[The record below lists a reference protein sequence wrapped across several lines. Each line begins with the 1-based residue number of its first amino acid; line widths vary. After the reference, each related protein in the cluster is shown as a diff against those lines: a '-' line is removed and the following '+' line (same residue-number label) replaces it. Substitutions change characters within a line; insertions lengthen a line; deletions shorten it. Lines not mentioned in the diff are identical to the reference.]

1 MINKQETE
9 NFYVQSS
16 IDSYLKELGY
26 DFDAIKDPNEELD
39 GIEVLIQMVKLGK
52 LDPWNIDISDIAN
65 KYMLHIAESKSN
77 NLRIS
82 GRALFFLAVLL
93 KLKSN
98 VLVGID
104 PLQFAIQEPEEDPEY
119 SGDDSRFNDDL
130 YYQDYPDNVIPIED
144 IIQRRTSIK
153 QNRNRTVTLKDLIRQ
168 LEFYEQLDKKQA
180 IKNSLERA
188 NKRRVRN
195 YGNMSADDIINIA
208 HEEYIESSV
217 KILHENLIKIFEK
230 EEKVELNTLTLLGL
244 DKISAYIALLFLS
257 AESDFDLEQDEFY
270 SDLYVVKGKPA
281 ETALEE
287 MALDETAEGRTA

>member
-39 GIEVLIQMVKLGK
+39 GIEVLVQMAKLGK

-104 PLQFAIQEPEEDPEY
+104 PLQFSVQEPEEDPEY
-119 SGDDSRFNDDL
+119 SEDDSRFTDDL
-130 YYQDYPDNVIPIED
+130 YYLDYPDNVIPIED

-257 AESDFDLEQDEFY
+257 AESDFDLEQEEFY

-287 MALDETAEGRTA
+287 TAESRTA

>member
-39 GIEVLIQMVKLGK
+39 GIEVLVQMAKLGK

-104 PLQFAIQEPEEDPEY
+104 PLQFSVQEQEEDPEY
-119 SGDDSRFNDDL
+119 PEDDSRFTDDL
-130 YYQDYPDNVIPIED
+130 YYSDYPDNVIPIED

-287 MALDETAEGRTA
+287 TEESRTA

>member
-119 SGDDSRFNDDL
+119 SEDDSRFNDDL

-281 ETALEE
+281 ETVLEE
-287 MALDETAEGRTA
+287 MALEETAEGRTA

>member
-9 NFYVQSS
+9 NFYGQSS
-16 IDSYLKELGY
+16 IDAYLKELGY

-39 GIEVLIQMVKLGK
+39 GIEVLVQMAKLGK

-104 PLQFAIQEPEEDPEY
+104 PLQFSVQEPEEDPEY
-119 SGDDSRFNDDL
+119 PEGDSRFTDDL
-130 YYQDYPDNVIPIED
+130 YYFDYPDNVIPIED

-257 AESDFDLEQDEFY
+257 AESDFDLEQEEFY

-287 MALDETAEGRTA
+287 TEESRTA